1 LKDHV
6 IVCGVGTTGRNII
19 TELFHARTPVVA
31 IDTNEHALQALRE
44 YDRPVR
50 YSYVVGDA
58 TDDDVLAQAGMQD
71 ARGIAATL
79 PSDKDNL
86 YIVVAARQTNPQAR
100 IIARTDKLSHVEK
113 LKRVGADSVVAMNY
127 IGGQRMASEVLR
139 PAFVRFLDAMLRD
152 PRATYRLWEVVIGDH
167 SMIAGLTVREAAIRE
182 TFGVSVLAI
191 GDGLDSWHINPGD
204 TVRLAPGTVM
214 IVLASSEQVGTLQLA
229 AGAK

>member
-1 LKDHV
+1 M
-6 IVCGVGTTGRNII
+6 IVCGVGTTGRNIT
-19 TELFHARTPVVA
+19 TELFHARVPLVA
-31 IDTNEHALQALRE
+31 IDTNEKALLSLRE
-44 YDRPVR
+44 FHRPVR

-58 TDDDVLAQAGMQD
+58 TDDEVLAQAGIQD
-71 ARGIAATL
+71 ARGVAATL

-86 YIVVAARQTNPQAR
+86 YIVVATRQNNAHAR
-100 IIARTDKLSHVEK
+100 IVARVTELSHVER

-127 IGGQRMASEVLR
+127 IGGQRIASEMLR

-152 PRATYRLWEVVIGDH
+152 PRATYRLCEVTIGTG

-182 TFGVSVLAI
+182 TFGVSVLAV
-191 GDGLDSWHINPGD
+191 GDGAESWHVNPRD

-214 IVLASSEQVGTLQLA
+214 IVLASTEQVETLQLA